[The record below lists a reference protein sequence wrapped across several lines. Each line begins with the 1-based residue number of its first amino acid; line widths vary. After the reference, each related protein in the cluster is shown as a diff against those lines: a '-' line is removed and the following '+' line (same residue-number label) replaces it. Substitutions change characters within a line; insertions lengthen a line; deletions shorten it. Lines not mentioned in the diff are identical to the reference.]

1 MRLAGVVRTGD
12 ACLSRT
18 SKRRDKYG
26 AGQARWLSSA
36 FERSIHKMTGSFERG
51 FYTHFGGI

>member
-1 MRLAGVVRTGD
+1 LVLFGPAKPVCPGP
-12 ACLSRT
+12 SR
-18 SKRRDKYG
+18 RRDKYG

-36 FERSIHKMTGSFERG
+36 FERSIDKTTGGFERG